1 MTENKLDKDNCELRD
16 LFRSWSSFWKAWGP
30 GIVVQVIAIFLLNT
44 YINGKS
50 LPILYGGSIGAVSI
64 LLLGASCVR
73 NALRC
78 VRFHCVVLGIAY
90 PILAGLLVGI
100 AIGYVPVSINVFWFL
115 IYFPITVIAFIPEFI
130 GMKYIQVSPHAG
142 GS

>member
-1 MTENKLDKDNCELRD
+1 M
-16 LFRSWSSFWKAWGP
+16 
-30 GIVVQVIAIFLLNT
+30 QVIAIFLLDA

-50 LPILYGGSIGAVSI
+50 LPILYGGSLGAVSI

-78 VRFHCVVLGIAY
+78 GRLHCVVLGIAY

-100 AIGYVPVSINVFWFL
+100 AIGYVPLSINVFWFL

-130 GMKYIQVSPHAG
+130 GKKYIQVSPHAG